1 MQTIE
6 DIALELAVFNLVDH
20 SIDKDTHDLTFTTT
34 TTNGFESTTIVD
46 SNNPD
51 YHKIV
56 SLIARKSHDT
66 VTNNVSANKAGK
78 VISNKG
84 GNSSYNIS
92 QEPVIIIYDRAF
104 NDYTHDGGLIYDLE
118 KFLAICLEHK
128 KPITIKE
135 LS

>member
-20 SIDKDTHDLTFTTT
+20 SIDKDTYDLTFTTT
-34 TTNGFESTTIVD
+34 TTNGFESTTVVA

-56 SLIARKSHDT
+56 SLIARKSYDT
-66 VTNNVSANKAGK
+66 TTDNVPANKAGK

-84 GNSSYNIS
+84 GNSSCNIS

-128 KPITIKE
+128 KPIIIKE